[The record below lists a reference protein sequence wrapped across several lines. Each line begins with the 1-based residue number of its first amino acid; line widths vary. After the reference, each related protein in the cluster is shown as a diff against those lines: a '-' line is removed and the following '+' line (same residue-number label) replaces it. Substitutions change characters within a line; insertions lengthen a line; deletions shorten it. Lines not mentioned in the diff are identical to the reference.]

1 MVIGM
6 VTWSAHLRTTA
17 SMRTGSRYSSA
28 SALMCSTTSVPGASR
43 LAGAMV
49 NSPRP
54 SEAQVQASSA
64 PALREVTSTR
74 SATMKAE

>member
-1 MVIGM
+1 MVM
-6 VTWSAHLRTTA
+6 WSAHLR
-17 SMRTGSRYSSA
+17 MMVSSA
-28 SALMCSTTSVPGASR
+28 IGVEILLGVRLQVQHDVGARRVARS
-43 LAGAMV
+43 AGAMV

-54 SEAQVQASSA
+54 SQAQVQASSL